1 MPNTD
6 SIRSFD
12 LAHFLQTLPD
22 SAGCYLMFNSEDQ
35 VIYVGKAKNL
45 KRRVSSY
52 FVRHHDHPKT
62 RTMVAQVARVELM
75 LTNTEAEA
83 FILEYTLIK
92 KHNPR
97 YNIIFRD
104 DKSYPY
110 LYVTTQ
116 HDFPGLY
123 FYRGSRK
130 KEGRLFGPFP
140 SSPAVYETLN
150 TLQKIFP
157 VRQCSDSFYRNRS
170 RPCLQYQIKRCTA
183 PCTGFISKEAYA
195 QDVNDTLAF
204 LEGKSAQVIESKQAQ
219 MLAAAEALEFEQA
232 AALRDQ
238 IELLKSVQSKQF
250 VSVSRDEDADVVTLV
265 QDESGRVVAQLLMI
279 RSGNLWGSSSHFP
292 KHAQFSEPALVLAAF
307 LVQYY
312 AGREIP
318 KRIILGCVPDDLEG
332 LKAWFAWQAGYQV
345 YLVTAARG
353 DAKRWLELA
362 TQNGQQALTSVA
374 VDEAQQLRLLTQL
387 QETLALPRLPMRME
401 CFDVSHLQGT
411 NTVASCVV
419 FMNGLASKADYRRYN
434 ISGITPGD
442 DPAAMRQVLSRRL
455 KSGVQTG
462 NLPDLLIVDGG
473 KTQLAQA
480 QQQLQELGLLE
491 QVMLL
496 SIAKGEGR
504 KAGLETFYQVG
515 DSDGVQLPPDHAVAH
530 LLQRIRDEAHRFAI
544 TGQRNKR
551 KTSLASGLQEI
562 PGIGP
567 KTRQKLLRKLGNTSA
582 IKAASIE
589 QLLAIEGVTQKQA
602 DAVYAYFHTDKTE
615 PCQSS

>member
-1 MPNTD
+1 
-6 SIRSFD
+6 
-12 LAHFLQTLPD
+12 
-22 SAGCYLMFNSEDQ
+22 

-52 FVRHHDHPKT
+52 FVRQLDHPKT

-110 LYVTTQ
+110 LYVNTQ
-116 HDFPGLY
+116 HRFPGLY
-123 FYRGSRK
+123 FYRGSRQ

-157 VRQCSDSFYRNRS
+157 VRQCSDRFYRNRS

-183 PCTGFISKEAYA
+183 PCTGFISQEDYA

-204 LEGKSAQVIESKQAQ
+204 LEGKSGQVIENKQAQ
-219 MLAAAEALEFEQA
+219 MVQAAEALEFERA
-232 AALRDQ
+232 AVLRDQ
-238 IELLKSVQSKQF
+238 IELLKSVQAKQF

-265 QDESGRVVAQLLMI
+265 QDDSGRVVVQLLMI
-279 RSGNLWGSSSHFP
+279 RHGNLWGSSSHFP
-292 KHAQFSEPALVLAAF
+292 KQAQFAEPDLVLAAF
-307 LVQYY
+307 LLQYY
-312 AGREIP
+312 AGRDIP
-318 KRIILGCVPDDLEG
+318 KRIVLGVIPDDLEG

-353 DAKRWLELA
+353 DAKRWLALA
-362 TQNGQQALTSVA
+362 EQNGQQALTSLA
-374 VDEAQQLRLLTQL
+374 VDEAQQLRLLSQL
-387 QETLALPRLPMRME
+387 QAMLSLPRVPIRIE
-401 CFDVSHLQGT
+401 CFDISHLQGT

-419 FMNGLASKADYRRYN
+419 FMHGLASKADYRRYN

-442 DPAAMRQVLSRRL
+442 DPAAMRQVLGRRL
-455 KSGVQTG
+455 KSGLQTG
-462 NLPDLLIVDGG
+462 VLPDMIMVDGG

-480 QQQLQELGLLE
+480 QQQLEELGLVD
-491 QVMLL
+491 QVMLV

-515 DSDGVQLPPDHAVAH
+515 DTDGLQLPADHAVAH

-551 KTSLASGLQEI
+551 KASLASGLQDI

-567 KTRQKLLRKLGNTSA
+567 KTRQRLLRKLGNLTA

-589 QLLAIEGVTQKQA
+589 ALSAIEGVTQKQA
-602 DAVYAYFHTDKTE
+602 EAVYGYFHSGADL
-615 PCQSS
+615 P